1 MENFIRYS
9 IFVHVLAGCVAL
21 ITGLVSILLRNNV
34 KRHKK
39 AGIFYF
45 YAMTVVFV
53 TAAYV
58 SFFKQNIFLFCVSF
72 FTYYS
77 CLTAFRSLK
86 LKRLHLDQRP
96 AIFDWC
102 IEVFF
107 GLMHIGFVAFAALL
121 LIKGHTDIGIVSLVF
136 GLFGLRGNQVN
147 IQRLRGITKHKN
159 YWLLAHIGGMLGS
172 YIGAITAFFV
182 NNNARWIHLPEIV
195 AWLGP
200 TALITPLII
209 FELRKYKKE
218 GAPKT

>member
-9 IFVHVLAGCVAL
+9 IFVHVLAGCIAL

-39 AGIFYF
+39 AGIIYF

-58 SFFKQNIFLFCVSF
+58 SVYKQNIFLLCVAF
-72 FTYYS
+72 FTYYA
-77 CLTAFRSLK
+77 CLTAYRALK
-86 LKRLHLDQRP
+86 LKRLHLDQKP
-96 AIFDWC
+96 GIIDWS

-107 GLMHIGFVAFAALL
+107 GLMHVSFLAFALL
-121 LIKGHTDIGIVSLVF
+121 LLKKGHTEVGIVSLVF
-136 GLFGLRGNQVN
+136 GVFGLRGNY
-147 IQRLRGITKHKN
+147 ITIHRLCGKSKHKN

-209 FELRKYKKE
+209 FELRKYKSK
-218 GAPKT
+218 GT